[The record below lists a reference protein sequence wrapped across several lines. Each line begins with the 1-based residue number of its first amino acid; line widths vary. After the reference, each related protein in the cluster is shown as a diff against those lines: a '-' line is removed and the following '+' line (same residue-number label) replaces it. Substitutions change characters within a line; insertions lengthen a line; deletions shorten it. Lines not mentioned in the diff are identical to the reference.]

1 MMISRVD
8 RVVEKNGR
16 SWGNWLVVCQG
27 VLLVGIFF
35 CLAGVRYAFLPWR
48 TALLCV
54 AITSLLM
61 ASIGFFSLLFVYLQ
75 FKRGGTAGGRNSF
88 LAVALSLL
96 PVMAILVLGVKS
108 KGVPPIHD
116 ITTDTLNPPGFTVLA
131 KERQQGENSAQ
142 YAGQAVAEQQ
152 AAAYPDI
159 TPLMSNKG
167 TDAAYTACLKAV
179 QGKGWRI
186 VEQDPDKGRIEAV
199 SITSFFRFKDDV
211 VVRVAATAAG
221 SRVDIRSASR
231 VGVSDFG
238 KNAARVKDLLKIV
251 ESDLAQ

>member
-1 MMISRVD
+1 M
-8 RVVEKNGR
+8 VEKKGISLER
-16 SWGNWLVVCQG
+16 WLVVCQG
-27 VLLVGIFF
+27 VLLAGMFF
-35 CLAGVRYAFLPWR
+35 CLAGLRYAFFPWR
-48 TALLCV
+48 TALICV

-61 ASIGFFSLLFVYLQ
+61 ASIGFFSLLFVYMQ
-75 FKRGGTAGGRNSF
+75 FKRGRQTGGRSPF
-88 LAVALSLL
+88 LAVGLSLL

-116 ITTDTLNPPGFTVLA
+116 ITTDTDNPPAFAVLA
-131 KERQQGENSAQ
+131 AARQHDENSAQ

-159 TPLMSNKG
+159 TPLVSNKG
-167 TDAAYTACLKAV
+167 ADVVYVACLKAV
-179 QGKGWRI
+179 QEKGWEV

-199 SITSFFRFKDDV
+199 SITSVLRFKDDV
-211 VVRVAATAAG
+211 VIRVTATVTG

-238 KNAARVKDLLKIV
+238 KNAARVKDLLQIV
-251 ESDLAQ
+251 KNDLAQ